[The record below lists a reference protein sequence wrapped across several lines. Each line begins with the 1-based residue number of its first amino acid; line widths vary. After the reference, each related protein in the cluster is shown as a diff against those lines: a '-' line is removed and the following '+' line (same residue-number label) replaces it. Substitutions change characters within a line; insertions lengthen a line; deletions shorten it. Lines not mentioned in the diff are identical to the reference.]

1 MHDQKIIELIRTNK
15 HDKAFLALYKNY
27 PAVKKL
33 ILTKGGNAQDAEDVY
48 QEALIILCRKVTD
61 PSFMLTA
68 KLSTYLYSVCR
79 LLWKDELKRKQKHQ
93 HFDLNENADA
103 EDEGLQ
109 ELVDRENRFRTAER
123 IVMQIGERCRELLQF
138 FYFEAMSMKQAAMK
152 MGFSS
157 ENVAKN
163 QKYKCIERAK
173 EKLKELKAEAV

>member
-1 MHDQKIIELIRTNK
+1 MHDQQIIELIRSNR

-33 ILTKGGNAQDAEDVY
+33 ILSKGGSSQDAEDIY

-61 PSFMLTA
+61 PSFTLTA

-79 LLWKDELKRKQKHQ
+79 FLWKDELKKKQKHY
-93 HFDLNENADA
+93 HFDLDESVDA

-109 ELVDRENRFRTAER
+109 ELLDRENRFRAAEKV
-123 IVMQIGERCRELLQF
+123 IMQIGERCRELLQF
-138 FYFEAMSMKQAAMK
+138 FYFEAMSMKQIAAK
-152 MGFSS
+152 MSFSS